1 MTAFLYTITIFF
13 LLMQAIT
20 DWFTDIRASIS
31 DLSEKMHLQE
41 LSPHELFEIA
51 QVTQYILYITTCT
64 VTKISLY
71 LLLNQQYRSSGSQ

>member
-1 MTAFLYTITIFF
+1 MTAFEYTITIIFF
-13 LLMQAIT
+13 LLLQAIT

-51 QVTQYILYITTCT
+51 QVIHVYTLHNYMYC
-64 VTKISLY
+64 
-71 LLLNQQYRSSGSQ
+71 N